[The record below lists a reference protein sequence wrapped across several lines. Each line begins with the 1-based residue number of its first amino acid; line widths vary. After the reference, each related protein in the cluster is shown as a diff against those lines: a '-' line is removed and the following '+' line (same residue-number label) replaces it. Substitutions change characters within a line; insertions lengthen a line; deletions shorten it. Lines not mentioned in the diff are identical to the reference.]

1 MPEQIEDTLVRFSQ
15 SIHFVFQKTVE
26 YSIRQKHVMAVPEV
40 PLFLF
45 LHDAHANVHELS
57 FTVLPVGLIFDNP
70 LKLLLLLIYDP
81 LVLAC
86 THFVLG

>member
-1 MPEQIEDTLVRFSQ
+1 
-15 SIHFVFQKTVE
+15 
-26 YSIRQKHVMAVPEV
+26 MAVPEV

-57 FTVLPVGLIFDNP
+57 FAVLPVGLIFDNP